1 MVENDTLLSV
11 KESLGTETAKLKG
24 KKTKKYD
31 RNLPCEKGRSLPALS
46 LATSTSDWLTR

>member
-24 KKTKKYD
+24 KKNQEIRQK
-31 RNLPCEKGRSLPALS
+31 
-46 LATSTSDWLTR
+46 LTM